1 MMCPIRGLQR
11 LGPTERQR
19 GGRGTGMT
27 PVPSQT
33 SRGMR
38 SPRRSWPATKRVAT
52 PAATANPVAR
62 TRLTR
67 RSRMLAPPVRHRCTY
82 DLALTAPF
90 WVPRHRSAP
99 GRPPRLRPL
108 QLQPATP
115 GFVRLRLCELP
126 HEPPNPPS
134 YSLRYNLFQAA
145 TPVAVTESAFSR
157 PARRRKSM
165 SSVSS
170 TELPVSRPP
179 IARSHRPKS
188 MSPVSSTELPVSR
201 PPIAMSHRPPIAMS
215 HRPRVVRRA
224 SSAAPAR
231 RKGPP
236 RCACVRTPP
245 SYPTAVLADTGLRLK
260 CCAFGETV
268 FNAFWKVHTQ
278 ALRHSCGP
286 TTSAR
291 SNRLQARPT
300 FSGAPRPPV

>member
-1 MMCPIRGLQR
+1 MTLRSR
-11 LGPTERQR
+11 LPFGC
-19 GGRGTGMT
+19 
-27 PVPSQT
+27 
-33 SRGMR
+33 
-38 SPRRSWPATKRVAT
+38 PATAPP
-52 PAATANPVAR
+52 PAARPACVRSNSHQPLPVSFDSDCA
-62 TRLTR
+62 
-67 RSRMLAPPVRHRCTY
+67 SCRMN
-82 DLALTAPF
+82 
-90 WVPRHRSAP
+90 
-99 GRPPRLRPL
+99 
-108 QLQPATP
+108 
-115 GFVRLRLCELP
+115 
-126 HEPPNPPS
+126 PPNPPS

-215 HRPRVVRRA
+215 HRPRVVRHA